1 MPLLTGALAA
11 GKAAFSL
18 IPKNKEARKKAAQ
31 SLKTGFQWVKKQA
44 GKLATFEQTPTGY
57 KVTGKT
63 FDYKA
68 PTFSGGEE
76 EKQMDWA
83 KIAPWVIGGLILL
96 NMKK

>member
-1 MPLLTGALAA
+1 MPIGALAISA

-18 IPKNKEARKKAAQ
+18 IPKNKEARQKAAQ
-31 SLKTGFQWVKKQA
+31 KLKTGFQWVKKQA
-44 GKLATFEQTPTGY
+44 GKLATFEQTPGGY

-68 PTFSGGEE
+68 PVFTGGEE
-76 EKQMDWA
+76 EKQMDLA